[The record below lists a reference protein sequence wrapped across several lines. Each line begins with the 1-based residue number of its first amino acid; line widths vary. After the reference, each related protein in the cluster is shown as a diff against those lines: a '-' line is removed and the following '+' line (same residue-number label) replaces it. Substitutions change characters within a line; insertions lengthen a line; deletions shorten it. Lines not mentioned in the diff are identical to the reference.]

1 MPPRKNRSKR
11 KKPAPPP
18 TQTEEQIV
26 VAKPSTK
33 NDAPPQNPPSDD
45 SKSEGQMSVIHVT
58 YVTIIWSY
66 ERTVRIYTL
75 LQTELSLKGL
85 DTNTTTRT
93 EHR

>member
-11 KKPAPPP
+11 KNAAPQP
-18 TQTEEQIV
+18 TQTEEQTV
-26 VAKPSTK
+26 VAKPSSE

-66 ERTVRIYTL
+66 ERTASIHTL
-75 LQTELSLKGL
+75 LI
-85 DTNTTTRT
+85 
-93 EHR
+93 